1 MRMRGA
7 GSLPLALLVVA
18 GCGGEA
24 EGGSEAEA
32 PAAAEAPELALPDT
46 TAEAVWAHL
55 TASDYQSWELWPG
68 TDALYAGTEPHGMLL
83 TTYVNSV
90 MAEALAEGRTTELA
104 DGAIVVKDN
113 YMPDSTFA
121 ASTVMY
127 QAPGDYN
134 AEGNG
139 WWYLK
144 RNADESVDA
153 AGGAGTGC
161 HGCHVAAEGEDYLF
175 TSLPE
180 SVDMAGDGP

>member
-1 MRMRGA
+1 MMRASGA
-7 GSLPLALLVVA
+7 GSLLLAALVAA

-24 EGGSEAEA
+24 EEG
-32 PAAAEAPELALPDT
+32 AAEAPPPAEATGPALPDT
-46 TAEAVWAHL
+46 TADAVWAHL
-55 TASDYQSWELWPG
+55 IASDYQSWALWPG
-68 TDALYAGTEPHGMLL
+68 TEALYAGTEPHGMLL

-90 MAEALAEGRTTELA
+90 MAEALAEGRTTELP

-113 YMPDSTFA
+113 YMPDGTFD

-134 AEGNG
+134 PQANG

-153 AGGAGTGC
+153 AGSAGTMCQGC
-161 HGCHVAAEGEDYLF
+161 HMAAEGEDYLF
-175 TSLPE
+175 TALPE
-180 SVDMAGDGP
+180 PADMAGDGP